1 MSVYS
6 INLPNDS
13 PDGVFVLCDSTL
25 PLKIDS
31 PVSVAVIEEEEE
43 DEDEDNSELKFYLA
57 RRKLMAT
64 MVVRNTVRN
73 GKCYKEYVVLAGSQ
87 VNMSHKVLNS
97 DKLNKLRRS
106 AIKQGLLYPELPSDP
121 MVAEKHPPQIYRCQ
135 LDFAFSS
142 PSAAATFVA
151 GSACNGKILWVTA
164 NGYTL
169 GEIFGSHDELAAE
182 KQDATDATTVSEI
195 QDDHNNADT
204 TKLGQASEY
213 DYNENTGLETS
224 SSSGLPL
231 PKPDSAQDMTL
242 AHVVFSLRKK
252 SIQFIAQ
259 MVVHDGKYVVLKG
272 SHIDLDTP
280 INYGNDPKYYK
291 SCQERNNMRQQLLL
305 EGAIIRD
312 DSGRYVLN
320 VNQAFDAPSSAAV
333 FVAGSNHN
341 GKEVWKSPD
350 GRQLKEF
357 PDNTATRKKSK

>member
-97 DKLNKLRRS
+97 DKLNKLRRR

-151 GSACNGKILWVTA
+151 GSACNGKVLWVTA

-320 VNQAFDAPSSAAV
+320 EDYVCDNPSYAAT
-333 FVAGSNHN
+333 FVAGGSRN
-341 GKEVWKSPD
+341 GKKDWKAVD
-350 GRQLKEF
+350 GRSLGEVLG
-357 PDNTATRKKSK
+357 NTATKKKSK

>member
-13 PDGVFVLCDSTL
+13 PEGVFVLCDSTL

-97 DKLNKLRRS
+97 DKLNKLRRR

-280 INYGNDPKYYK
+280 IFKGKQYAK
-291 SCQERNNMRQQLLL
+291 SDQKHNHERQQLLL
-305 EGAIIRD
+305 EGAIARD

-320 VNQAFDAPSSAAV
+320 VDQVFDSPSSAAN
-333 FVAGSNHN
+333 FVAGGQNN
-341 GKEVWKSPD
+341 GNRSWKAAD
-350 GRQLKEF
+350 GRSLGEYLDSK
-357 PDNTATRKKSK
+357 ATKSKSN